1 MKIVRSSLA
10 LCLAMVV
17 CAAPIAGAQDHVI
30 GKSALNQA
38 VQQRVSQ
45 EQADRAAI
53 VSLLHRADVREIA
66 AKAGLSVDKAEA
78 AVSTLRGDELSQA
91 ASQARQ
97 VQNDLAGGASNI
109 VISTTTVI
117 IVLLIII
124 LIVALK

>member
-1 MKIVRSSLA
+1 MRIVRRSLA
-10 LCLAMVV
+10 VCLAVLFMVPM
-17 CAAPIAGAQDHVI
+17 AAAQDHVI
-30 GKSALNQA
+30 GKSALDKA

-45 EQADRAAI
+45 QQADRDAI

-66 AKAGLSVDKAEA
+66 ARAGLSLDTAET
-78 AVSTLRGDELSQA
+78 AVSTLRGEELTQA

-124 LIVALK
+124 LIVSLD